1 MTLDNESIE
10 MHFNQTSIN
19 MIKSYYQDQDR
30 LYLSVDCI
38 VFGLC
43 EGSLKLLLT
52 KRDFEP
58 HKGEWSLMGGFV
70 KYNESVDN
78 AARRVLK
85 NLTGLDGI
93 YMQQVN
99 TFGEVTRDP
108 GERVV
113 SVAYSAL
120 LNLSEI
126 DHCDLEGYNAV
137 WVDYNK
143 IPKLCMDHN
152 QMIDRAIIKIRNMM
166 RTEPLAFKLL
176 PQRFTLSQLQ
186 NIYETLMGAKV
197 DKRNFRRRALENHC
211 IVSTGY
217 VDKENS
223 RRGARL
229 YEYHESPSLIN

>member
-1 MTLDNESIE
+1 MSN
-10 MHFNQTSIN
+10 
-19 MIKSYYQDQDR
+19 SYYQQQDR
-30 LYLSVDCI
+30 LYISVDCI

-43 EGSLKLLLT
+43 EGELKLLLT

-70 KYNESVDN
+70 RHDESVDN

-93 YMQQVN
+93 YMQQVK
-99 TFGEVTRDP
+99 TFGEVNRDS

-120 LNLSEI
+120 LNLKEI
-126 DHCDLEGYNAV
+126 KHCNLEGYNAQ
-137 WVDYNK
+137 WFDYNN
-143 IPKLCMDHN
+143 IPDLCMDHN
-152 QMIDRAIIKIRNMM
+152 KMIEHAMLKIRH
-166 RTEPLAFKLL
+166 RLKTEPLAFKLL
-176 PQRFTLSQLQ
+176 PQRFTLSQFQSL
-186 NIYETLMGAKV
+186 YEMLMGTKV
-197 DKRNFRRRALENHC
+197 DKRNFRRRALENDC
-211 IVSTGY
+211 IVSTEF

-229 YEYHESPSLIN
+229 YEYRDNLALNN

>member
-1 MTLDNESIE
+1 M
-10 MHFNQTSIN
+10 IN
-19 MIKSYYQDQDR
+19 SYYQHQDR

-43 EGSLKLLLT
+43 EGELKLLLV

-70 KYNESVDN
+70 RRDESVDN

-99 TFGEVTRDP
+99 TFGEVDRDS

-120 LNLSEI
+120 LNLTEI
-126 DHCDLEGYNAV
+126 NHCDLEGYNAT
-137 WVDYNK
+137 WVDYDK
-143 IPKLCMDHN
+143 IPPLCMDHN
-152 QMIDRAIIKIRNMM
+152 EMIEHAMVRIRHRL
-166 RTEPLAFKLL
+166 RTEPLAFRLL
-176 PQRFTLSQLQ
+176 PQRFTLSQFQSL
-186 NIYETLMGAKV
+186 YETLMGTKV
-197 DKRNFRRRALENHC
+197 DKRNFRRRALENQC
-211 IVSTGY
+211 IVSTEF

-229 YEYHESPSLIN
+229 YEYRGNLTLSN

>member
-1 MTLDNESIE
+1 M
-10 MHFNQTSIN
+10 IN
-19 MIKSYYQDQDR
+19 SYYQHQDR

-43 EGSLKLLLT
+43 EGELKLLLV

-70 KYNESVDN
+70 RRDESVDN

-99 TFGEVTRDP
+99 TFGEVDRDS

-120 LNLSEI
+120 LNLREI
-126 DHCDLEGYNAV
+126 NHCDLEGYNAT
-137 WVDYNK
+137 WVDYDK
-143 IPKLCMDHN
+143 IPPLCMDHN
-152 QMIDRAIIKIRNMM
+152 EMIEHAMVRIRHRL
-166 RTEPLAFKLL
+166 RTEPLAFRLL
-176 PQRFTLSQLQ
+176 PQRFTLSQFQSL
-186 NIYETLMGAKV
+186 YETLMGTKV
-197 DKRNFRRRALENHC
+197 DKRNFRRRALENQC
-211 IVSTGY
+211 IVSTEF

-229 YEYHESPSLIN
+229 YEYRGNLTLSN

>member
-1 MTLDNESIE
+1 M
-10 MHFNQTSIN
+10 IN
-19 MIKSYYQDQDR
+19 SYYQYQDR

-43 EGSLKLLLT
+43 EGELKLLLT

-70 KYNESVDN
+70 RRDESVDN
-78 AARRVLK
+78 AARRILK

-99 TFGEVTRDP
+99 TFGEVNRDS

-120 LNLSEI
+120 LNLREI
-126 DHCDLEGYNAV
+126 DHCDLEGYNAT
-137 WVDYNK
+137 WVDYDK
-143 IPKLCMDHN
+143 VPQLCMDHN
-152 QMIDRAIIKIRNMM
+152 EMIRHAMIRIRSRL

-176 PQRFTLSQLQ
+176 PRRFTLSQFQSL
-186 NIYETLMGAKV
+186 YETLMGTKV
-197 DKRNFRRRALENHC
+197 DKRNFRRRALENQC
-211 IVSTGY
+211 IVSTEF

-229 YEYHESPSLIN
+229 YEYHEDLALSN

>member
-1 MTLDNESIE
+1 M
-10 MHFNQTSIN
+10 N
-19 MIKSYYQDQDR
+19 MIDNYYQNQDR

-43 EGSLKLLLT
+43 EGNLKLLLT

-70 KYNESVDN
+70 QHDESIDD

-93 YMQQVN
+93 YMQQVRA
-99 TFGEVTRDP
+99 FGDIERDP

-113 SVAYSAL
+113 SIAYSAL
-120 LNLSEI
+120 LNLDEI
-126 DHCDLEGYNAV
+126 SHCDLKGYNAD
-137 WVDYNK
+137 WVDYDK
-143 IPKLCMDHN
+143 IPSLCMDHN
-152 QMIDRAIIKIRNMM
+152 RMIEDAINKIRHKM

-176 PQRFTLSQLQ
+176 PQRFTLTQLQ
-186 NIYETLMGAKV
+186 SLYETLLGEKV
-197 DKRNFRRRALENHC
+197 DKRNFRRRALENNC
-211 IVSTGY
+211 IVSTEY

-229 YEYHESPSLIN
+229 YEYHSDGCKLLSFKI

>member
-1 MTLDNESIE
+1 
-10 MHFNQTSIN
+10 
-19 MIKSYYQDQDR
+19 MISTYYKQQDR

-43 EGSLKLLLT
+43 EGCLKLLLI

-58 HKGEWSLMGGFV
+58 HRGEWSLMGGFV
-70 KYNESVDN
+70 RHNESVDN

-99 TFGEVTRDP
+99 TFGEVNRDP

-113 SVAYSAL
+113 SVAYCAL
-120 LNLSEI
+120 LNLTEI
-126 DHCDLEGYNAV
+126 DHCALKEYNAV
-137 WVDYNK
+137 WVDYNE
-143 IPKLCMDHN
+143 IPDLCMDHN
-152 QMIDRAIIKIRNMM
+152 KMIEHAINKIRNKM
-166 RTEPLAFKLL
+166 RTEPLAFRLL
-176 PQRFTLSQLQ
+176 PQRFTLTQLQ
-186 NIYETLMGAKV
+186 NLYETLLGIKI

-211 IVSTGY
+211 IVSTDY

-229 YEYHESPSLIN
+229 YEYHSEGRELLSFKI